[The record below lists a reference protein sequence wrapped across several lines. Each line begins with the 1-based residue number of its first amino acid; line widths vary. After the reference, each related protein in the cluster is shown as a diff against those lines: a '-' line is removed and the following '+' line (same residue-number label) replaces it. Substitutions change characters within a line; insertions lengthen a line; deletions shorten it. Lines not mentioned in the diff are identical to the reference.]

1 MDRYYVAQQVA
12 ILLKFAQATTDRK
25 VAAGL
30 IDKAADLKE
39 RLEDEPLQ
47 EMDVALRAPDVAK

>member
-1 MDRYYVAQQVA
+1 MDRSYVAQQVA

-39 RLEDEPLQ
+39 RLEDEPLRK
-47 EMDVALRAPDVAK
+47 MDVALRAPGVAK

>member
-1 MDRYYVAQQVA
+1 MIRRNYFVQQVA
-12 ILLKFAQATTDRK
+12 IQTTTDRK

-39 RLEDEPLQ
+39 RLEGEPLQ
-47 EMDVALRAPDVAK
+47 EMDVALRGPSLAK